1 MKAASKI
8 GLLVLGIGAAA
19 LGACEKST
27 NRETA
32 GPTSAASRDPD
43 FGIDSFANE
52 LRAEPSRAA
61 KPAVGGGPPE
71 IRQMTGGEAMWN
83 IATARCDHELVCQ
96 RIGPS
101 HKYKTREQC
110 VAAVQKDNGGNFTAQ
125 SCPNGVS
132 QLGLTDCVRAIRQE
146 ACDGRS
152 IERKNACL
160 AEKFCTPATP
170 GAPQAGSGSGSG

>member
-1 MKAASKI
+1 MKAARRI
-8 GLLVLGIGAAA
+8 GLLVLGMGAAA

-32 GPTSAASRDPD
+32 GPTSTASRDPN

-52 LRAEPSRAA
+52 LREEPSTAA
-61 KPAVGGGPPE
+61 KAAIGGGPRAPE
-71 IRQMTGGEAMWN
+71 IRQITGAEAMWN
-83 IATARCDHELVCQ
+83 IATARCDQELVCQ

-110 VAAVQKDNGGNFTAQ
+110 VAAVEKDNGSNFTAR

-132 QLGLTDCVRAIRQE
+132 QLGLTECVRAIRQE

-170 GAPQAGSGSGSG
+170 GAPSASSG